1 MLKSVRVPPHFEPPF
16 ARAESFVQTLFA
28 DFRREP
34 DKGTLHVGGDR
45 YVLMRAESLYASF
58 FDALAETFGE
68 EVARDFIYNT
78 AREIGRSDSR
88 TFSERLGLTDGVDR
102 LSSGPVHFAHAGWAL
117 VDILDD
123 SAPAMD
129 DSYYLH
135 YYHPNT
141 FESEVLKKL
150 GRQLTSCGCLFSAG
164 YSAGW
169 CSEAFRVEVHGREIR
184 CLSRGD
190 AVCEFIMGPSQRLN
204 GYQQRLMAKTGEG
217 GPDGPDGT
225 GQAT

>member
-190 AVCEFIMGPSQRLN
+190 AVCEFIMGPSHRLD
-204 GYQQRLMAKTGEG
+204 GYQQRLMTPTGKT
-217 GPDGPDGT
+217 GPDGT